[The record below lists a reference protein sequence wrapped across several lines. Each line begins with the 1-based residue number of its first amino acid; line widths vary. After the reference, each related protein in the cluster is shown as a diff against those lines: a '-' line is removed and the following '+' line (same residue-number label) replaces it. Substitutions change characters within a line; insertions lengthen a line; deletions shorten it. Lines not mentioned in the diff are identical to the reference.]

1 MSDTSTATNDS
12 FVRREEVGAAGGV
25 APLSDDKKLPVANHP
40 DRVLTTN
47 GGRPVG
53 KGELTLNVSDFG
65 TLGTADDSA
74 TIQAAID
81 EATAA
86 GLTPK
91 TAETG
96 ETVTVNGSSAWAR
109 VMLRPG
115 IYRANIT
122 LRAGVEFVGMSG
134 TSARFGIDSYRY
146 GGVVIRSADPSKPVI
161 TIDGAAT
168 ALSSVTIVG
177 EGSGIGL
184 HVRYGFETRVD
195 GVRIINFEKGL
206 WISQTNNA
214 LYNFI
219 RVDNCGSAATPAVV
233 IESNQSH
240 SGDALATNTADFN
253 SLHIERAKGGTSLAV
268 AVGNRPN
275 YDAAEFLRFVN
286 LHIEAST
293 DSGGVANPNNVPVI
307 DLGNVRGVDFV
318 AAFVFGGPGPLLRMN
333 QQVLNTSSG
342 FNGGVSVVGGT
353 WLGQGPSNNL
363 FVLARGNG
371 FHLGGGAR
379 LTRYTGA
386 AVFVSVD
393 FGPVVSISDP
403 QPLHY
408 ASGSAMVAPGPI
420 LSDQR
425 PNTATTRRPY
435 DVQGDLRI
443 WGHETVVQPTA
454 PTFTLSGNGA
464 TFSGGGSDS
473 RGTILL
479 QVANGATAAF
489 TGAPGGVELGRVT
502 FAQPWSNAPHVAVTP
517 ASADAVEA
525 GIWANATP
533 TQIILF
539 AKNGP
544 SGATS
549 AKLLRITYSAVGTV
563 TG

>member
-1 MSDTSTATNDS
+1 MTDTSAASDDNS

-25 APLSDDKKLPVANHP
+25 APLSDGKKVPVGNLP

-53 KGELTLNVSDFG
+53 KGELTLNAADFG
-65 TLGTADDSA
+65 ILGTADDSA
-74 TIQAAID
+74 TLQAAID

-86 GLTPK
+86 GC
-91 TAETG
+91 TG
-96 ETVTVNGSSAWAR
+96 QTTTSNGSSAWAR

-115 IYRANIT
+115 TYRANII
-122 LRAGVEFVGMSG
+122 LRAGVEFAGMSG
-134 TSARFGIDSYRY
+134 TSARFGIDDYRY
-146 GGVVIRSADPSKPVI
+146 GGVVIRPADPSKPAV

-168 ALSSVTIVG
+168 ALSSVTLTG
-177 EGSGIGL
+177 DGSGVGL

-195 GVRIINFEKGL
+195 NVRIISFEKGL

-214 LYNFI
+214 IYNFI
-219 RVDNCGSAATPAVV
+219 RVDNCGSTTSPAVV
-233 IESNQSH
+233 IESNQTS
-240 SGDALATNTADFN
+240 SGNALITNTADFN

-268 AVGNRPN
+268 GVGNRPN
-275 YDAAEFLRFVN
+275 YDGAEFLRFVN
-286 LHIEAST
+286 LHIESST
-293 DSGGVANPNNVPVI
+293 DSGGVANPNGVPVI

-333 QQVLNTSSG
+333 QQVLNTSTG

-379 LTRYTGA
+379 LSRYTGA

-393 FGPVVSISDP
+393 FGPVVSIRDP
-403 QPLHY
+403 QPLPY
-408 ASGSAMVAPGPI
+408 VNSGAMVAPGPI

-435 DVQGDLRI
+435 DVQGDMRV
-443 WGHETVVQPTA
+443 WGHETFVQPTA
-454 PTFTLSGNGA
+454 PTFTLSGSGA
-464 TFSGGGSDS
+464 TFSGSGSDS
-473 RGTILL
+473 RGTIVVE
-479 QVANGATAAF
+479 VANGATTAF
-489 TGAPGGVELGRVT
+489 RGAPGGVELGRVT
-502 FAQPWSNAPHVAVTP
+502 FAQPWSSAPHVAVTP
-517 ASADAVEA
+517 ASADAFDA
-525 GIWANATP
+525 GVWANATP

-539 AKNGP
+539 AKSAP

>member
-1 MSDTSTATNDS
+1 MTETSAAPDDNS

-25 APLSDDKKLPVANHP
+25 APLSDDKKVPVSNLP

-53 KGELTLNVSDFG
+53 KGELTLNAADFG
-65 TLGTADDSA
+65 ILGTADDYA
-74 TIQAAID
+74 TLQAAID

-86 GLTPK
+86 GC
-91 TAETG
+91 TG
-96 ETVTVNGSSAWAR
+96 QTTTSNGSSAWAR

-115 IYRANIT
+115 TYRANII
-122 LRAGVEFVGMSG
+122 LRAGVEFAGMSG
-134 TSARFGIDSYRY
+134 TSARFGIDDYRY
-146 GGVVIRSADPSKPVI
+146 GGVVIRPADPSKPAV

-168 ALSSVTIVG
+168 ALSSVTLTG
-177 EGSGIGL
+177 DGSGVGL

-195 GVRIINFEKGL
+195 NVRIISFEKGL

-214 LYNFI
+214 IYNFI
-219 RVDNCGSAATPAVV
+219 RVDNCGSTTSPAVV
-233 IESNQSH
+233 IESNQTS
-240 SGDALATNTADFN
+240 SGGALITNTAAFN

-268 AVGNRPN
+268 AIGNRPN

-286 LHIEAST
+286 LHIESST
-293 DSGGVANPNNVPVI
+293 DSGGIANPNGVPVI

-318 AAFVFGGPGPLLRMN
+318 AAFV
-333 QQVLNTSSG
+333 
-342 FNGGVSVVGGT
+342 
-353 WLGQGPSNNL
+353 
-363 FVLARGNG
+363 
-371 FHLGGGAR
+371 
-379 LTRYTGA
+379 
-386 AVFVSVD
+386 SVD
-393 FGPVVSISDP
+393 FGPVVSIRDP
-403 QPLHY
+403 QPLPY
-408 ASGSAMVAPGPI
+408 VNSGAMVVPGPI

-435 DVQGDLRI
+435 DVQGDVRV
-443 WGHETVVQPTA
+443 WGHEIFVQPTA
-454 PTFTLSGNGA
+454 PTFTLSGNGV
-464 TFSGGGSDS
+464 TFSGSGSDS
-473 RGTILL
+473 RGTIVV
-479 QVANGATAAF
+479 QVANGATSAF

-502 FAQPWSNAPHVAVTP
+502 FAQPWSSAPHVAVTP
-517 ASADAVEA
+517 ASADAVDA
-525 GIWANATP
+525 GVWANSTQ